1 MVAVIDKLMP
11 KNYYTCG
18 LAAAQADQVC
28 QCGSVVKC
36 INMLYVAACFEGSVI

>member
-1 MVAVIDKLMP
+1 MVTVVEKLMP

-28 QCGSVVKC
+28 QYCSSMRY
-36 INMLYVAACFEGSVI
+36 IMLHFTACSEGSVS